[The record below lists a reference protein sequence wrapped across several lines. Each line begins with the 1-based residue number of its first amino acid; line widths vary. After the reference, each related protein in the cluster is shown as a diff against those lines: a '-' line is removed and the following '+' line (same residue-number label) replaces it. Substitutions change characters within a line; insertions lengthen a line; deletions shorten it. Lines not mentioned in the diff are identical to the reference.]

1 MWKKR
6 LHKFPLKTNMENFL
20 NGLGFLTGIPL
31 AVCSVMYLIAIR
43 KPHDGIAE
51 LIFVMY
57 GVAFLLT
64 SSVLY
69 LGTYLLS
76 DLLVLNKQR
85 QIFLS
90 YATSIL
96 YLILTIG
103 GTFFSGSDMY
113 FFSPGDFLFPRDLVL
128 PFFFSCFVWFV
139 LSVCLALVI
148 SRFTSDGFLQKTN
161 RIFSKIGRCFC
172 WIVVLFFLC
181 FFAFLLLTA
190 S

>member
-1 MWKKR
+1 MK
-6 LHKFPLKTNMENFL
+6 NFL
-20 NGLGFLTGIPL
+20 NGWGFLTGIPL
-31 AVCSVMYLIAIR
+31 TVFSVMYLMAIR
-43 KPHDGIAE
+43 EPHDGIAG
-51 LIFVMY
+51 LLFVMY
-57 GVAFLLT
+57 GAAFLLV

-113 FFSPGDFLFPRDLVL
+113 FFSPGDFLFSGLVL